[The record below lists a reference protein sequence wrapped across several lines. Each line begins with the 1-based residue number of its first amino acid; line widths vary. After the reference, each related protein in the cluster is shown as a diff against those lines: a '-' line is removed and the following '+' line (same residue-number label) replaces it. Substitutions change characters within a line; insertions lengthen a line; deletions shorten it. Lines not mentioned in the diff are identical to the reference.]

1 MPLSYLRGDN
11 SMAMDIRKIRK
22 LIELLKEQS
31 IAEIEICEGEDSV
44 RINQFASGAGVISQ
58 PLPQQIIA
66 PPQPQTIDAPEAA
79 TSKNVCDASNTI
91 NAPMVGTFY
100 LTPSPDADAFVEVG
114 QSVKTGDIL
123 CIVEAMKMFNQIEA
137 DRAGTIKA
145 ILVENGHPVEFGQPL
160 FVIE

>member
-1 MPLSYLRGDN
+1 
-11 SMAMDIRKIRK
+11 MAMDIRKIRK

-31 IAEIEICEGEDSV
+31 IAKIEIREGEDSV
-44 RINQFASGAGVISQ
+44 IINQFSSSQGFISQ
-58 PLPQQIIA
+58 PMA
-66 PPQPQTIDAPEAA
+66 PQTIGIPMGASPAPLAAEEAPA
-79 TSKNVCDASNTI
+79 TSKNVYDSSETI
-91 NAPMVGTFY
+91 NSPMVGTFY
-100 LTPSPDADAFVEVG
+100 LTPAPDAESFVELG
-114 QSVKTGDIL
+114 QSVKTGDVL